1 MEEQH
6 RQASY
11 ELSKSKHL
19 SNENYRKWNSSA
31 YKYNPSKHRYEFD
44 KKLGRS
50 NDVPKY
56 IKERWNV
63 MEEKLLQI
71 FKLAEKLNT
80 NTSKVYAEI
89 QYTANN
95 SHRLEIA
102 IRSKKDYSYIERC
115 DITTQETSEIKWD
128 NIIAL
133 LETFIGGVKHE

>member
-1 MEEQH
+1 
-6 RQASY
+6 
-11 ELSKSKHL
+11 
-19 SNENYRKWNSSA
+19 
-31 YKYNPSKHRYEFD
+31 
-44 KKLGRS
+44 
-50 NDVPKY
+50 
-56 IKERWNV
+56 
-63 MEEKLLQI
+63 MEEKILQI